1 VHVAVIDTG
10 IDYDHADLGG
20 CFGPGCRVAKG
31 YDLVGDAFNASD
43 PVPVIKPDPDPDDCN
58 GHGTHVAGIVGA
70 NGGITGVAPG
80 VTFFAYRVFGCVGT
94 TTSEIMLD
102 AMERARR
109 DHADVVN
116 LSIGAALQWPQYP
129 TAQAADRLV
138 RHGIVVVASAGNEAA
153 LGLYG
158 SAAPSVGKNVIAV
171 ASFDNTHANLLAF
184 TISPDDTKIGYV
196 DTTGAAITPQSGSF
210 PMARTGTTTSNADA
224 CDPLT
229 VPARSLTGKVV
240 LIRRGTCGFYQK
252 AFNAQAAGAAGVVFY
267 NNVVGFITPS
277 VAGTPPITIPV
288 VLITSTK
295 GALIDGRLAAGPVT
309 MTWTNQVASEPNP
322 TANLISSFS
331 SYGLAPDLSVKP
343 DIGAPGGTVRSTLPL
358 EQGGYGN
365 LSGTSMASPHVAGA
379 VALLLEAR
387 PHASPE
393 EVQQRLQNS
402 ARPHLVNPALTS
414 PPTFLDVVHR
424 QGAGMLQIDDAVT
437 ADAVVS
443 PSSLALG
450 EIEAGNATRWLRITQ
465 DESDD
470 HHGHRFR
477 GRDHQHDGDDDDA
490 PVTYT
495 LGHQPALAT
504 GTNTFTPQLLAS
516 FALVQFSSPTV
527 SIGGRHHD
535 HDRDGLVGVKITPP
549 PQSDGS
555 RLFGGYITFTPS
567 DGGTILRVP
576 YAGYNGDYQAIQVF
590 TLAGFPLLAKL
601 TAAGFVPQP
610 AGGLFTMVGDD
621 VPFVLL
627 HLNHQIANLKM
638 EVFDVTT
645 GLSLNL
651 ADDEDFVGRNTAAN
665 SFFALGWDGTT
676 MRRPGG
682 KLRTVP
688 NGTYRI
694 DLSILKALGDPRNPA
709 HFERWSSPNITIAR
723 PTP

>member
-1 VHVAVIDTG
+1 
-10 IDYDHADLGG
+10 
-20 CFGPGCRVAKG
+20 
-31 YDLVGDAFNASD
+31 
-43 PVPVIKPDPDPDDCN
+43 
-58 GHGTHVAGIVGA
+58 
-70 NGGITGVAPG
+70 
-80 VTFFAYRVFGCVGT
+80 
-94 TTSEIMLD
+94 
-102 AMERARR
+102 
-109 DHADVVN
+109 
-116 LSIGAALQWPQYP
+116 
-129 TAQAADRLV
+129 
-138 RHGIVVVASAGNEAA
+138 
-153 LGLYG
+153 
-158 SAAPSVGKNVIAV
+158 
-171 ASFDNTHANLLAF
+171 
-184 TISPDDTKIGYV
+184 
-196 DTTGAAITPQSGSF
+196 
-210 PMARTGTTTSNADA
+210 
-224 CDPLT
+224 
-229 VPARSLTGKVV
+229 
-240 LIRRGTCGFYQK
+240 
-252 AFNAQAAGAAGVVFY
+252 
-267 NNVVGFITPS
+267 
-277 VAGTPPITIPV
+277 
-288 VLITSTK
+288 
-295 GALIDGRLAAGPVT
+295 
-309 MTWTNQVASEPNP
+309 
-322 TANLISSFS
+322 
-331 SYGLAPDLSVKP
+331 
-343 DIGAPGGTVRSTLPL
+343 
-358 EQGGYGN
+358 
-365 LSGTSMASPHVAGA
+365 
-379 VALLLEAR
+379 
-387 PHASPE
+387 
-393 EVQQRLQNS
+393 
-402 ARPHLVNPALTS
+402 
-414 PPTFLDVVHR
+414 
-424 QGAGMLQIDDAVT
+424 
-437 ADAVVS
+437 
-443 PSSLALG
+443 
-450 EIEAGNATRWLRITQ
+450 
-465 DESDD
+465 
-470 HHGHRFR
+470 
-477 GRDHQHDGDDDDA
+477 
-490 PVTYT
+490 
-495 LGHQPALAT
+495 
-504 GTNTFTPQLLAS
+504 LAS